1 MFNAPAAPRWPAVTA
16 IAIALAICDCSAD
29 GGSQSHAAAGSGA
42 GASLGGVGSGTN
54 LGTAAAS
61 GSGTVVS
68 TGGGMGSAGDT
79 LGAAGNGA
87 ATGATA
93 PQGDGD
99 AAVAADDSASS
110 TPSPGDASA
119 ATDGKGGVA
128 PSTGGPFVCSE
139 LIGLW
144 VASQWWGTFDKTVV
158 DKAHWQFMFQHHGY
172 LELFTDPAST
182 FWKNPI
188 MSPCATQSATPDR
201 VVFLPFSLTLNTL
214 DVWQMQLTKLVDTI
228 KGKFPGVRRIEIMT
242 TLRSP
247 GNMLC
252 ANDKDPGTVVPPY
265 VDQAIQAVADQSGGL
280 VTVGPKIEVKD
291 CAWWGGGTD
300 LTGAGNAGVGQLVA
314 DYYTAHP

>member
-16 IAIALAICDCSAD
+16 IAIALAICACSAD

-54 LGTAAAS
+54 LGAAAAS
-61 GSGTVVS
+61 GSGAVIS

-79 LGAAGNGA
+79 LGTAGNGA
-87 ATGATA
+87 ATGATP

-99 AAVAADDSASS
+99 AAVAAGDSASS
-110 TPSPGDASA
+110 SPSPGDASA
-119 ATDGKGGVA
+119 TTDGNGGAA
-128 PSTGGPFVCSE
+128 PSTGPFVCSE

-172 LELFTDPAST
+172 LELFTDPASP
-182 FWKNPI
+182 FWKNVI

-201 VVFLPFSLTLNTL
+201 IVFLPFSLTLNTL

-252 ANDKDPGTVVPPY
+252 PNDKDPGTVVPAY

>member
-1 MFNAPAAPRWPAVTA
+1 MFNLPAVPRWPAVTA
-16 IAIALAICDCSAD
+16 IAISLAMFDCSA
-29 GGSQSHAAAGSGA
+29 GGSSQSHEAVGSGA
-42 GASLGGVGSGTN
+42 GADRGGGSGTN
-54 LGTAAAS
+54 LGSAAAS
-61 GSGTVVS
+61 GIGTVVS
-68 TGGGMGSAGDT
+68 TGADTASAGGAM
-79 LGAAGNGA
+79 GAAGSGG

-93 PQGDGD
+93 PQTDGD
-99 AAVAADDSASS
+99 AAVAAGDGASSSAS
-110 TPSPGDASA
+110 PDDASA
-119 ATDGKGGVA
+119 ATDGKGGA
-128 PSTGGPFVCSE
+128 AAATGPFVCSE

-172 LELFTDPAST
+172 LELFTDPASA

-188 MSPCATQSATPDR
+188 MSPCAAQSATPDR

-214 DVWQMQLTKLVDTI
+214 DVWQMQLTKLVETI

-252 ANDKDPGTVVPPY
+252 PNDKDPGTVVPAY
-265 VDQAIQAVADQSGGL
+265 VDQAIQAVADQSAGL

-291 CAWWGGGTD
+291 CTWWGGGTD

-314 DYYTAHP
+314 DYYSAHP

>member
-29 GGSQSHAAAGSGA
+29 GGSQSHGAAGSGTGADRGGVGAGTNLGSAATSGTATVVSTGAGTGLPGGAMSAAGSGA
-42 GASLGGVGSGTN
+42 AS
-54 LGTAAAS
+54 
-61 GSGTVVS
+61 
-68 TGGGMGSAGDT
+68 
-79 LGAAGNGA
+79 
-87 ATGATA
+87 GATA

-99 AAVAADDSASS
+99 AAVAVGDGASGS
-110 TPSPGDASA
+110 VSRDDASA
-119 ATDGKGGVA
+119 PTDGNGGA
-128 PSTGGPFVCSE
+128 IAATAPFVCSE

-144 VASQWWGTFDKTVV
+144 VASQWWGTFDKAV

-172 LELFTDPAST
+172 LELFTDPASP
-182 FWKNPI
+182 FWKNMI
-188 MSPCATQSATPDR
+188 ISPCATQSTTPDR

-214 DVWQMQLTKLVDTI
+214 DGWQMQLTKLVETI

-252 ANDKDPGTVVPPY
+252 PNDTDPGTVVPAY
-265 VDQAIQAVADQSGGL
+265 VDQAIQAVADQSAGL
-280 VTVGPKIEVKD
+280 VTVGPKIAVKD
-291 CAWWGGGTD
+291 CKWWAGGTD

-314 DYYTAHP
+314 DYYSAHP